1 MNNRGI
7 SLLELIISLSLI
19 SIVLILVYSLL
30 VNVSNE
36 VDNTNYASNNQL
48 NRVEIIKTV
57 ENDLTNNSLDN
68 IELSNNTLSFIFDKG
83 VSSLNV
89 LNENNKYYLSYIDI
103 NGNKNKWEIK
113 NGYINLDGKKIFSIC
128 KMDKLGKLSIMVNT
142 NNDLNNGT
150 YNNII
155 DDIVIYF
162 NIDRLDNIID
172 ECY

>member
-68 IELSNNTLSFIFDKG
+68 IEVSNNTLSFIFDKG

-103 NGNKNKWEIK
+103 QITSHQEF
-113 NGYINLDGKKIFSIC
+113 DS
-128 KMDKLGKLSIMVNT
+128 
-142 NNDLNNGT
+142 
-150 YNNII
+150 
-155 DDIVIYF
+155 
-162 NIDRLDNIID
+162 
-172 ECY
+172 